1 MTTGIESRDGVVS
14 VGSVITVTDDR
25 QRADIWQIVHDGEGD
40 PTRGWITEST
50 PLAKAVLGHFVGER
64 VEVRGPDGRRWSV
77 TIEAATA

>member
-1 MTTGIESRDGVVS
+1 MTTGIERRDGVVS
-14 VGSVITVTDDR
+14 IGSVITITDDR

-40 PTRGWITEST
+40 PARGRITEST
-50 PLAKAVLGHFVGER
+50 PLAKAVLGHLIGER